1 MSQNNAPARRNH
13 GELAAWSIVFGTL
26 TLSLLIMA
34 GMWD

>member
-1 MSQNNAPARRNH
+1 MSRSNAPARRNR
-13 GELAAWSIVFGTL
+13 GELAAWWIVFGTL